1 MCFGGAAREARRAS
15 QQAARDAAALRRQME
30 ADQAAM
36 QQEMERNRAEA
47 GRLAPPPAPYRTRDT
62 ANPVA
67 VRRKKASRSP
77 GVGTD
82 SLRIPMNT
90 GGGASGGGVNI
101 G

>member
-1 MCFGGAAREARRAS
+1 MCFGGAAREARKAR
-15 QQAARDAAALRRQME
+15 QQAARDAADLRRQME
-30 ADQAAM
+30 TDRAAM

-47 GRLAPPPAPYRTRDT
+47 GRLAPPPAPYRTRNA

-67 VRRKKASRSP
+67 VRRKKANRSA
-77 GVGTD
+77 GVGTE
-82 SLRIPMNT
+82 SLRIPMNM